1 MNVCMSCVLNERR
14 ARARTRTHT
23 FDGSSHYRHTC
34 VHHLLYKRALFRTV
48 SFFFSFKCNIQR
60 KFVYQR
66 ASVWQRLITQL
77 GKIVPTRA
85 AFHHDEV
92 TLVLL
97 VLNSLSNY
105 TYIQS
110 HDHHIITCCGLV
122 LYEQR
127 LICFVFFL
135 FFFRSTFCGLCY
147 ISVEFALFR
156 FCSWFSFVF
165 TFFFSRK

>member
-1 MNVCMSCVLNERR
+1 MQYTTEVCVSESERVV
-14 ARARTRTHT
+14 AA
-23 FDGSSHYRHTC
+23 
-34 VHHLLYKRALFRTV
+34 
-48 SFFFSFKCNIQR
+48 
-60 KFVYQR
+60 
-66 ASVWQRLITQL
+66 ITQL

-122 LYEQR
+122 LYE
-127 LICFVFFL
+127 
-135 FFFRSTFCGLCY
+135 
-147 ISVEFALFR
+147 
-156 FCSWFSFVF
+156 
-165 TFFFSRK
+165 